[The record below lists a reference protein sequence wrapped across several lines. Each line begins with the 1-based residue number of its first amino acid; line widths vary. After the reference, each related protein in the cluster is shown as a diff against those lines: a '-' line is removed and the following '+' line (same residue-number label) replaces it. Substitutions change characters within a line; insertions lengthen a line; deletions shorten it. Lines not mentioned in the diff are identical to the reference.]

1 VSTAASPLT
10 PSSSNE
16 FGLRDLGLKKEN
28 VLGADMLIII
38 GSLLSVLSMV
48 ESVAFMLMLGNH
60 RMVFPSTKLPTS
72 HELDNKTPL

>member
-38 GSLLSVLSMV
+38 GSLLSVSMV